1 MSPLGRTFQISPE
14 EMREITERLT
24 PHFPPY
30 LKKIE
35 PNSLGWGLNFVFA
48 PFTGREPEPCTP
60 RSFYNDPRLAHVSE
74 SADEGEHLLRR
85 KAGVVL
91 SNLYEAAREEWKDA
105 TYVADLREA
114 VKDAPHRW
122 TQYVLAAQR
131 LEKAFAYLR
140 TPDAATEW
148 PAAISRLVDAQ
159 DQARAAAEHFQ
170 SRAVAIARVHEEH
183 RHCDLRTDQALER
196 AGYPEAVNW
205 HIGYFEPSY
214 QDGLTEKV
222 DRLIQDQE
230 AHLVKVGRL
239 AGLTP

>member
-1 MSPLGRTFQISPE
+1 MSPLGRTFQITPE
-14 EMREITERLT
+14 EMREIHDRLT

-30 LKKIE
+30 LQRIE
-35 PNSLGWGLNFVFA
+35 PNPLSWGLHFVFA

-60 RSFYNDPRLAHVSE
+60 RSFYNDPRLTYVSA
-74 SADEGEHLLRR
+74 SADEAEHLLRE
-85 KAGVVL
+85 KAGVVM
-91 SNLYEAAREEWKDA
+91 SNLYEAAREEWQCA
-105 TYVADLREA
+105 AYVADLREA

-122 TQYVLAAQR
+122 TQYMLAAQQ
-131 LEKAFAYLR
+131 LTKAFEYLR

-159 DQARAAAEHFQ
+159 DQARAAAEYFQ
-170 SRAVAIARVHEEH
+170 SRAVGIARVHEEH
-183 RHCDLRTDQALER
+183 RHSDLRTDQALER

-230 AHLVKVGRL
+230 AHLLKVGRL